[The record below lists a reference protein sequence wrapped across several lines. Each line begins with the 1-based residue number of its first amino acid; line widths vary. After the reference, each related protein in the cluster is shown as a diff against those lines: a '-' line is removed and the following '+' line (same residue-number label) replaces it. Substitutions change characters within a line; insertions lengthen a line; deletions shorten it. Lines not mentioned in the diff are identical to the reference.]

1 MDRTL
6 ARPAAP
12 PIAVALFTDPACLH
26 DAVADLRSAGFDNI
40 SIAFSLEAKREPQ
53 KDLKAQRARKE
64 ALTGEKH
71 TFPWRA
77 RHGIEEDA
85 HRSGS
90 EILANQG
97 KAGNP
102 SGVPTQEV
110 DLEETLRGM
119 GVPQYRIDLISREI
133 GIAGSLL
140 LVEAGE
146 RSEKAQAILE
156 QNCGINRTET
166 ATERAPAGT

>member
-1 MDRTL
+1 MDDTL

-12 PIAVALFTDPACLH
+12 AIAAALFLDPACLH
-26 DAVADLRSAGFDNI
+26 DAVADLRDAGFDDI

-53 KDLKAQRARKE
+53 KDPKAQHAREE

-90 EILANQG
+90 EILAGQG
-97 KAGNP
+97 KDGKT
-102 SGVPTQEV
+102 SGTPTKEV
-110 DLEETLRGM
+110 DLEETLRGL

-133 GIAGSLL
+133 GIGGSLL
-140 LVEAGE
+140 LIDAGE
-146 RSEKAQAILE
+146 RSEEAQAILE
-156 QNCGINRTET
+156 QNCGINRTDT
-166 ATERAPAGT
+166 ATERAPAGA